1 MNAKELC
8 LKINTWLSAMYQEKE
23 IRLGELS
30 MLAQTNKEAM
40 KTHNYQ
46 TLVNTMWKVW
56 EENQSSYAKEILDL
70 LYQQ

>member
-8 LKINTWLSAMYQEKE
+8 LKINTWLSTMYKEKE
-23 IRLGELS
+23 ISLGEIS